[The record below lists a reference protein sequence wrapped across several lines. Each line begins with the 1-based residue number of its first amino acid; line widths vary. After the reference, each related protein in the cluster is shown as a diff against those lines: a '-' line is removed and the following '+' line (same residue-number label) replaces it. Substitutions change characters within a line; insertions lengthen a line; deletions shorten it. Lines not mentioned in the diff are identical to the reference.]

1 MERFDAYM
9 ERCLYGPDGFYRVHG
24 VAGRGRGDFITSPE
38 VGPLFGAVLAN
49 ALDAWWEAAGKP
61 GSWTVYDVGCGP
73 NTLLRSIRRARPA
86 GERPWRLV
94 GVDRVVPHRPERV
107 DDGIERL
114 TELPDDLRGS
124 VVVANELL
132 DNLPVRIVEHT
143 TAGHWF
149 EVHVDGGAEVLRATD
164 ARLDI
169 PPGTRA
175 PLLSAAAGW
184 CRSIL
189 DRGPAHICL
198 VDYGVETT
206 VELAMRGG
214 WLRTYRHHRRGHD
227 PLVEPGRW
235 DITVDVAVDQLPAG
249 ATVETQAEF
258 LRRWGIDGLVDE
270 GRCHWADNAAAPDL
284 NAIAMRSRISEAAAL
299 TDPDGLGSW
308 LVVHYPGSGDET
320 GSAPYGGE
328 MVARPSRK

>member
-49 ALDAWWEAAGKP
+49 ALDAWWEAAGEP
-61 GSWTVYDVGCGP
+61 EPWTIYDVGCGP

-86 GERPWRLV
+86 DERPWRLV
-94 GVDRVVPHRPERV
+94 GVDRVDPPQATQA

-114 TELPDDLRGS
+114 VELPDDLRGS

-132 DNLPVRIVEHT
+132 DNLPVRILEHT
-143 TAGHWF
+143 SDGRWL

-164 ARLDI
+164 ARLDM

-189 DRGPAHICL
+189 DREPAHLCL
-198 VDYGVETT
+198 FDYGAETT
-206 VELAMRGG
+206 TELAVRGG
-214 WLRTYRHHRRGHD
+214 WLRTYRNHRRGLD

-235 DITVDVAVDQLPAG
+235 DITVDVAVDQLPPG
-249 ATVETQAEF
+249 AAVDRQAEF

-270 GRCHWADNAAAPDL
+270 GRRYWAANAAAPDL
-284 NAIAMRSRISEAAAL
+284 SAFAMRSRVSEAEAL
-299 TDPDGLGSW
+299 TEPDGLGSW
-308 LVVHYPGSGDET
+308 LAIHYSGS
-320 GSAPYGGE
+320 
-328 MVARPSRK
+328 